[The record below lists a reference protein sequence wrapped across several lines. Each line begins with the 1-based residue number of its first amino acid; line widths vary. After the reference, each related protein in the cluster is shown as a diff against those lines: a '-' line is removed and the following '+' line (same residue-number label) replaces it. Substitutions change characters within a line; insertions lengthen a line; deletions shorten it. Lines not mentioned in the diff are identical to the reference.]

1 MSLDDLEKLRSI
13 RQGGKTKG
21 KARVRPL
28 AEGGRVRGFEVDYH
42 DGRMEGV
49 VRPDTIEMKFSVST
63 QEETE

>member
-21 KARVRPL
+21 QARIRPL
-28 AEGGRVRGFEVDYH
+28 TEGGKVRGFEVDYH

-49 VRPDTIEMKFSVST
+49 VRPETIRMRLSVST